1 MEQIEQYGLRWTV
14 NVPADPINPIVL
26 KQGGGLVFLGH
37 DTTNI
42 FWGPY
47 LEIKSVMDRNGRIYS
62 LPEKQWFFA
71 KEIENICL
79 KYGMYGEIHW
89 YHELQNGFKFPKD
102 AFKRKKNGYWQMP
115 MTTALYDKIKDE
127 MDAYAIA
134 DLFKLMHFAKNSIY
148 VDYTVDQ
155 PFLYIDND
163 TYNKLPSQWT
173 IWDVYRINTNEY
185 DTYRKQHEQL
195 WYDIANARKTNRQ
208 IKINV
213 FDPKSHTSVVY
224 TEKVV
229 YGIAMPDVLLQDE
242 ERYR

>member
-1 MEQIEQYGLRWTV
+1 M
-14 NVPADPINPIVL
+14 NPIVL
-26 KQGGGLVFLGH
+26 QQGGGLVFVGYPAVSL
-37 DTTNI
+37 

-47 LEIKSVMDRNGRIYS
+47 LEIDSMQDRNGDIYD
-62 LPEKQWFFA
+62 LPEKQMFFA
-71 KEIENICL
+71 PEIEEICL
-79 KYGMYGEIHW
+79 EYGMHRKAKW
-89 YHELQNGFKFPKD
+89 YHVLQDGFEFPKE
-102 AFKRKKNGYWQMP
+102 AFERKINGYWRMP

-148 VDYTVDQ
+148 VDYTIDQ

-185 DTYRKQHEQL
+185 DNYRKQHEQL
-195 WYDIANARKTNRQ
+195 WHDIADARKTNRQ

-229 YGIAMPDVLLQDE
+229 YGIAMPDVLLQDD

>member
-1 MEQIEQYGLRWTV
+1 
-14 NVPADPINPIVL
+14 
-26 KQGGGLVFLGH
+26 
-37 DTTNI
+37 
-42 FWGPY
+42 
-47 LEIKSVMDRNGRIYS
+47 MDRNGRIYS

-148 VDYTVDQ
+148 VDYTIDQ

-185 DTYRKQHEQL
+185 DNYRKQHEQL
-195 WYDIANARKTNRQ
+195 WRDIADRRTKKQ
-208 IKINV
+208 PIIIPLSD
-213 FDPKSHTSVVY
+213 FVY
-224 TEKVV
+224 TGRIDKFYVEEINE
-229 YGIAMPDVLLQDE
+229 YGIYKGRFIEPTYSYKKILQKQRE
-242 ERYR
+242 AGEKER